1 MAEPH
6 CFAPLQACRTRVAA
20 LESNGAPDEG
30 ADSGYVTDALI
41 DASIGFEIEEGA
53 EVIQKN
59 GCGAICQTFKDD
71 DKIKR
76 ATIALNLCT
85 LDFELIWL
93 MVGGDLFT
101 KGGDT
106 FGWKPPKL
114 ADPAPNGFCLEIW
127 AKAWD
132 GSQQASPASTNSE
145 AAYFHF
151 VFPLTKAQIG
161 DFTVEGENFTVIP
174 INGFSTENSNITING
189 PFDDWP
195 AEIGAGGGA
204 DSCMNVWLDPESDL
218 PEADCGFIA
227 VTGAS

>member
-30 ADSGYVTDALI
+30 PDNGYVTDALI
-41 DASIGFEIEEGA
+41 DIQIGFEIEEG
-53 EVIQKN
+53 IDISQKN
-59 GCGAICQTFKDD
+59 GCGVICQTFKDD

-76 ATIALNLCT
+76 ATVALNLCT

-101 KGGDT
+101 TGGDT
-106 FGWKPPKL
+106 FGWQPPKVD
-114 ADPAPNGFCLEIW
+114 DPAPNGFCLEVW

-132 GSQQASPASTNSE
+132 GAQQASPTSTGSA

-174 INGFSTENSNITING
+174 VNGFSTENSNITANG

-195 AEIGAGGGA
+195 AAVAGPGGIT
-204 DSCMNVWLDPESDL
+204 SCMGVWLDPESAL
-218 PEADCGFIA
+218 PDAACGFVP
-227 VTGAS
+227 VTGGS

>member
-20 LESNGAPDEG
+20 LTSAGAPDDG
-30 ADSGYVTDALI
+30 ADKGYVTDALI
-41 DASIGFEIEEGA
+41 DAVIGFEIEEG
-53 EVIQKN
+53 IDLSQKN
-59 GCGAICQTFKDD
+59 GCGVVCQAFKDD
-71 DKIKR
+71 DRIKR
-76 ATIALNLCT
+76 ATVNLNLCT

-101 KGGDT
+101 TGGDT

-114 ADPAPNGFCLEIW
+114 TDPAPNGFSLEIW

-132 GSQQASPASTNSE
+132 GSQQATPASTASE

-161 DFTVEGENFTVIP
+161 EFTVEGENFTIIP
-174 INGFSTENSNITING
+174 VNCFSVDNSNLTVNG
-189 PFDDWP
+189 PFDDFP
-195 AEIGAGGGA
+195 VAVATNGGA
-204 DSCMNVWLDPESDL
+204 DSCFNVWLDPESDL
-218 PEADCGFIA
+218 PEAACGFIP
-227 VTGAS
+227 VTGGS